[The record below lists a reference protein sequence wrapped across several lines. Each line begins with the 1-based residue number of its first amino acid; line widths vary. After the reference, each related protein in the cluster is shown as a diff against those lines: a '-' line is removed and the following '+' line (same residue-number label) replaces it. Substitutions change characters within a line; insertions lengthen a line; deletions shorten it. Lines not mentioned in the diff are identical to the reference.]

1 MRAAQIVHQQSPAA
15 AGLARRP
22 PGHTWR
28 SALCSFMLMLT
39 AGALPLAP
47 LPAEAR
53 GTTPGVPDALEEFNA
68 GFRGLYHAR
77 TRQVLEQLPLVL
89 VVQNHTL
96 TAVRGEQRRL
106 YPIPLQRYNEARAV
120 VHAVL
125 GFHGLMGSIADEAV
139 PNGGRLT
146 AQAAGRVR
154 AFAGDLQQVRRLLA
168 RTALSPEE
176 KAHAGTVLG
185 QLDTACAALLAGG
198 AISPT
203 WLAETLR
210 ATEAPLMA
218 LADSVG
224 HAHVAAMQSALKRAQ
239 ADATPEEWASAVAVV
254 TGPMTPRR
262 NNLETAVV
270 ASVLGPE
277 QLGTRIF
284 YSENIFSVDGAL
296 AYLQTLVG
304 DQELAEHVFGH
315 PHRMWEDLFAPV
327 SKRLVSEEFYT
338 NLRK

>member
-1 MRAAQIVHQQSPAA
+1 MRTARAAVRAAGSQESTMRAAQIVHQQSPAA

-96 TAVRGEQRRL
+96 TTVRGEQRRL

-125 GFHGLMGSIADEAV
+125 GFHGLM
-139 PNGGRLT
+139 
-146 AQAAGRVR
+146 
-154 AFAGDLQQVRRLLA
+154 
-168 RTALSPEE
+168 
-176 KAHAGTVLG
+176 
-185 QLDTACAALLAGG
+185 
-198 AISPT
+198 
-203 WLAETLR
+203 
-210 ATEAPLMA
+210 
-218 LADSVG
+218 
-224 HAHVAAMQSALKRAQ
+224 
-239 ADATPEEWASAVAVV
+239 
-254 TGPMTPRR
+254 
-262 NNLETAVV
+262 
-270 ASVLGPE
+270 
-277 QLGTRIF
+277 
-284 YSENIFSVDGAL
+284 
-296 AYLQTLVG
+296 
-304 DQELAEHVFGH
+304 
-315 PHRMWEDLFAPV
+315 
-327 SKRLVSEEFYT
+327 
-338 NLRK
+338 